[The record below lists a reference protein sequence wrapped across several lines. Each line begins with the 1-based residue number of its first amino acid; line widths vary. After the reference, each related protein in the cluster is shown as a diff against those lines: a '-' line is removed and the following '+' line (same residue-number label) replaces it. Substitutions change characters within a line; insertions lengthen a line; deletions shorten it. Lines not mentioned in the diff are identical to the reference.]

1 MKALTFNTSTSH
13 YLTLKTLGALSK
25 NFYFR
30 GPLASV
36 KLRDYPDPGRPD
48 PHWVKVQTEMCGFC
62 ASDLNLIFLRD
73 SPTASPFTSFPCVLG
88 HEICGRV
95 VEVGEGVTGIEPG
108 ERVTIAVHL
117 NCETR
122 GLESACPACRA
133 GMVGSCQNFASGN
146 LAPGMF
152 IGICHDTGGGFSPFF
167 AAHQSQ
173 IIKLPPDMAPEQGVL
188 IEPLSI
194 ALQAVLNN
202 PPQDGEAVLVVG
214 GGVIGSLIVQA
225 VRVVSPQAR
234 ITVSE
239 PSAWAGEFCRKAGAD
254 NLVTDGDLLGA
265 AVRYTGAER
274 FKPLLGEDIVMGGFA
289 RAFDTVGTTR
299 TLNTVM
305 RCLGAGGVLSI
316 VGIGHDVKL
325 DLTPL
330 WLKLQT
336 IKGVF
341 SYGYVEFQGQRKH
354 VFQVAVDLAHQG
366 RVELEPLVTHRFA
379 LEDYQRMI
387 EVNLNKERHQ
397 AMKTV
402 VSFA

>member
-1 MKALTFNTSTSH
+1 MKALTFNTSVSR
-13 YLTLKTLGALSK
+13 YLTLKTLGTLSK
-25 NFYFR
+25 RLYYN

-36 KLRDYPDPGRPD
+36 KLAEYPEPGAPDPG
-48 PHWVKVQTEMCGFC
+48 WVKIATEMCGFC

-73 SPTASPFTSFPCVLG
+73 SPSASPFTSFPCVLG

-108 ERVTIAVHL
+108 QRVTIAVHL

-122 GLESACPACRA
+122 GLEAACPACRA
-133 GMVGSCQNFASGN
+133 GMVGSCQNFAAGS
-146 LAPGMF
+146 LSPGMF
-152 IGICHDTGGGFSPFF
+152 IGICADTGGGFSPYFM
-167 AAHQSQ
+167 AHQSQ
-173 IIKLPPDMAPEQGVL
+173 IIKLPPDMPPEQGVL

-202 PPQDGEAVLVVG
+202 MPQPGEEVLVVG
-214 GGVIGSLIVQA
+214 GGVIGSLIVQT
-225 VRVVSPQAR
+225 VRVLSPQAR

-239 PSAWAGEFCRKAGAD
+239 PSPWAAEFCRQGGAD
-254 NLVTDGDLLGA
+254 HVITDGDLFDA

-274 FKPLLGEDIVMGGFA
+274 FKPLLGQDILMGGFA
-289 RAFDTVGTTR
+289 RAYDTVGSTR

-305 RCLGAGGVLSI
+305 RCLAAGGTLSI

-341 SYGYVEFQGQRKH
+341 SYGYVDFLGRRRH
-354 VFQVAVDLAHQG
+354 VFEVAVDLAHQG
-366 RVELEPLVTHRFA
+366 QVQLERLITHRFV
-379 LEDYQRMI
+379 LEEYRRMI
-387 EVNLNKERHQ
+387 EVNLHKERHR